1 MFTNYEISLLEKGLK
16 YKLHNKKKN
25 WPTNLALEAETA
37 ITRLPNHYLE
47 FYRRQQN
54 A

>member
-1 MFTNYEISLLEKGLK
+1 MFTNHGISLLEKELK

-25 WPTNLALEAETA
+25 CPTNLALEAETA
-37 ITRLPNHYLE
+37 ITRLPNHCLE